1 MSQRI
6 SLREFQQALSQ
17 RIQESA
23 TQSTSQN
30 RLAIQV
36 GGQNWL
42 VDMTDISEV
51 ATTQSWVAVPMT
63 KPWFLG
69 VTNIRGRLYTVA
81 DLAAYAGMNAA
92 VHHHHNRLL
101 LSHPRFTTQTALL
114 VDRALGLRN
123 IDAMRVDTMR
133 AEQTTAASNWLTDMR
148 HDDDG
153 QIWHNVNLGILLT
166 QPDFLSVS
174 IYS

>member
-6 SLREFQQALSQ
+6 SLREFQRALSQ
-17 RIQESA
+17 RIQDSA
-23 TQSTSQN
+23 TQTSSQN

-51 ATTQSWVAVPMT
+51 ATTQPWIAVPMT
-63 KPWFLG
+63 KTWFLG
-69 VTNIRGRLYTVA
+69 VTNIRGRLYTVV
-81 DLAAYAGMNAA
+81 DLAAYAGLNATT
-92 VHHHHNRLL
+92 HHHHNRLL

-123 IDAMRVDTMR
+123 IDVMRV
-133 AEQTTAASNWLTDMR
+133 EQTPSQTEWLTDMR
-148 HDDDG
+148 HDEQG
-153 QIWHNVNLGILLT
+153 QIWHNINLGTLLT
-166 QPDFLSVS
+166 QTEFLSVGVHS
-174 IYS
+174 